1 VLLASNNLTAEQTA
15 QYLHTPKSK
24 RLLIAVSGIPGSGTA
39 LHTTFA
45 LHSGPLSQILTISS
59 AGKTTLAS
67 VLVRRLNDKYRES
80 SPGCSQ
86 GNAIAGF
93 VPLDGYHLSRQQ
105 LDQLPDPTEAHFRR
119 GAAFTFDGDSFLKF
133 VKGLRKPLA
142 PETRT
147 LHAPSFD
154 HAVKDPVQE
163 DIPVGPRMRIV
174 VFEGNYLSLNRS
186 PWKEA
191 AELMDELWFVEVE
204 ERTAIER
211 LSRRHVKAG
220 ITRTLE
226 EGRERAVK
234 NDLVNGKDILQN
246 KLKVQ
251 ESIVSREDDEWK
263 PENQEFEEGMG

>member
-1 VLLASNNLTAEQTA
+1 M
-15 QYLHTPKSK
+15 
-24 RLLIAVSGIPGSGTA
+24 
-39 LHTTFA
+39 
-45 LHSGPLSQILTISS
+45 
-59 AGKTTLAS
+59 
-67 VLVRRLNDKYRES
+67 
-80 SPGCSQ
+80 
-86 GNAIAGF
+86 
-93 VPLDGYHLSRQQ
+93 PLDGYHLSRQQ

-133 VKGLRKPLA
+133 VKDLRKPLA

-191 AELMDELWFVEVE
+191 AELMDELWFVEVDE
-204 ERTAIER
+204 KTAIER

-220 ITRTLE
+220 ITKTLE

-263 PENQEFEEGMG
+263 PDNQEFEEGMG